1 MRLYF
6 SPMHTHEQYM
16 QRCIRLALQGAG
28 RVSPNPM
35 VGAVLVHQDRIIGE
49 GWHKEYGQAHAEVNC
64 IHSVTPEDRHL
75 ITKSTI
81 YVSLEP
87 CAHFGRT
94 PPCADL
100 IIQQKIPKV
109 VIGCTDTFSEVSGRG
124 IKKLEQAGIAVITAV
139 LEKECRWL
147 NRRFFTRQEQC
158 RPYIILKWAQSAD
171 GFIAPE
177 QGKRV
182 MLSNHFSQKLVHK
195 MRSEE
200 DAILVGY
207 NTALQD
213 NPRLN
218 NRYGSGPQP
227 LRVVIDPNLA
237 LPQHLHLF
245 DQSQPTLVLNHL
257 KNEEQENLNFIK
269 KDSQQDIAR
278 QVINHLP
285 KINSLIVEGG
295 HKTLQQFI
303 DAGIWDEAF
312 VFRTPHLL
320 ESGTAAP
327 LLQQAILQEQYSLQT
342 DILNHYYREHTAALY
357 AIQ

>member
-1 MRLYF
+1 
-6 SPMHTHEQYM
+6 M
-16 QRCIRLALQGAG
+16 QRCIRLAQQGAG

-35 VGAVLVHQDRIIGE
+35 VGAVLVYQDRIIGE
-49 GWHKEYGQAHAEVNC
+49 GWHQEYGQAHAEVNC
-64 IHSVTPEDRHL
+64 IRSVAPEDRHL
-75 ITKSTI
+75 IAKSTI
-81 YVSLEP
+81 YVCLEP
-87 CAHFGRT
+87 CAHFGHT

-100 IIQQKIPKV
+100 IVQQQIPKV

-124 IKKLEQAGIAVITAV
+124 IEKLVQAGIEVITGV

-147 NRRFFTRQEQC
+147 NRRFFTRQEQH

-213 NPRLN
+213 NPRLS
-218 NRYGSGPQP
+218 NRYGSGTQP
-227 LRVVIDPNLA
+227 LRIVIDPELA
-237 LPQHLHLF
+237 LPQQHLHLF
-245 DQSQPTLVLNHL
+245 DQGQPTLVFNKS
-257 KNEEQENLNFIK
+257 KNEEQENLQFIK
-269 KDSQQDIAR
+269 TDTSEYVAQ
-278 QVINHLP
+278 QVITHLP

-295 HKTLQQFI
+295 RKTLQQFI
-303 DAGIWDEAF
+303 DAGLWDEAF
-312 VFRTPHLL
+312 VFHTPHLL
-320 ESGTAAP
+320 GSGTAAP
-327 LLQQAILQEQYSLQT
+327 LLQQAILQEQYPLET
-342 DILNHYYREHTAALY
+342 DTVKHYYHEHTTTLY
-357 AIQ
+357 PIQ